1 MITKI
6 TMMATT
12 SFGNC
17 VFCGSP
23 NCILRCSL
31 CKAPYC
37 DAMCQKI
44 DWQNHRTTFCAKFTH
59 IGSLRLDVTQDGLNV
74 FHAHNIGINVQME
87 HAARWPSIHVGEKFE
102 PIWTNDSE
110 HVGIR
115 SALEPN
121 WYMRYRSA
129 FDYVYTGTWTD
140 TTGTT
145 YNEDYKDMGPLLKI
159 VLVFVAFLHNSAYNA
174 RVKISPNDDEDVEM
188 EALGPKREIMTRGL
202 PPDEGI
208 RGKFMTRSGSGAV
221 PPSTRQKTEIIG
233 DSTGLHDLNA
243 CEGRLPDCL
252 RALGEDIA
260 ASTENM
266 RTLNGKVTSAIID
279 TYKSLL
285 RLNPNVPRVDPPHRP
300 FSDPNDYYLPRVT
313 DQTDSMFKDIL
324 WHLRDPGIYSSR
336 KTPKVMTKEGEVT
349 ILKWMTSMLT
359 ARETESLYNTNTTLF
374 LHTLFEEIMK
384 RLDLG
389 DCVDLAT
396 QIESEK
402 IFQQA
407 LLVGIDYCRICQGAT
422 TMGTIFRERVLQAI
436 DNLLPKVIDVEPPPA
451 MPTKDLPSFEQIL
464 RNIRTNVAHNVTTA
478 TPMIETLIQLAG
490 LGVNLITGMHPIE
503 GLEILEKC
511 RRSAESSFL
520 ETDPENPVLK
530 LVTQIYEWANI
541 AATQANPLY
550 RPKDPVKAVK
560 MFKFMKS
567 VGKFERA
574 GLVANPIEDWK
585 PKNILSIDG
594 GGLKGISVLKIL
606 LKIFSARD
614 TNRLSDINGEWI
626 SPTET
631 IECLERRNGVT
642 VQHFHRRNIT
652 QSCETRTDTFKLD
665 ETKIFD
671 DPMHTGPNDSH
682 HSVWSATSLD
692 GGTTYMDDD
701 IQNKLAECGDRTHG
715 VHYHPKESHGVGCNT
730 RVDTYYPLEVLP
742 GISKLAPYQVFDLV
756 CGTSTGSLIAFWIAC
771 KRASLE
777 AMLIKYF
784 FLGAQI
790 FPPIPWYKQE
800 IAILMA
806 KGRIYSA
813 NPLEIQLATLC
824 GEDAL
829 FSKKYA
835 FNDMSRDSNARIP
848 RFFCTSSAVATVSP
862 PQYWIFTNY
871 ETKSFVRELEYKD
884 PMWQTLSGVISK
896 SIVATSCIQAK
907 TALRCSTAAPMYL
920 PPKHIDKS
928 IWTKQCDEFATSH
941 GIICNLDVAAAYENH
956 VFIDGG
962 VGNNNPTFLGFL
974 ELMKR
979 SDERISANDI
989 GLILSVGTGYYESHG
1004 YIKEWSGIIKESK
1017 QDVLTGTGAL
1027 TLMNELI
1034 GGGVAPI
1041 VSDVNIG
1048 VMSMD
1053 FVQQQYPLMIMERLC
1068 AKFTTDHPMEKA
1080 AEMPNTAA
1088 DADKFVANPDPMNP
1102 TPFAKRVEKIQ
1113 ARLSADNLDAWID
1126 VTEPE
1131 PRSQVTGA
1139 QSVPMDT

>member
-59 IGSLRLDVTQDGLNV
+59 IGSLRLGVTQFELNC
-74 FHAHNIGINVQME
+74 FHAHNIGIKVQME
-87 HAARWPSIHVGEKFE
+87 HAANFPPLHVGEKFE
-102 PIWTNDSE
+102 PYWTNDSE

-115 SALEPN
+115 SGLEPN
-121 WYMRYRSA
+121 WYWRYRNA

-159 VLVFVAFLHNSAYNA
+159 VVVFVAFLHNSAYNA

-188 EALGPKREIMTRGL
+188 EALGPKRDIMTRGL

-221 PPSTRQKTEIIG
+221 PPSTRQKTGIIG

-266 RTLNGKVTSAIID
+266 RTLNGKVTSSIID
-279 TYKSLL
+279 TYMSLL
-285 RLNPNVPRVDPPHRP
+285 KLNPNVPRVDPPHRP

-336 KTPKVMTKEGEVT
+336 NKPKVMTKEGEVT
-349 ILKWMTSMLT
+349 ILKWLTSMLT
-359 ARETESLYNTNTTLF
+359 ARETESLYNTNTALF
-374 LHTLFEEIMK
+374 LHTLFEKIME
-384 RLDLG
+384 RLDLS
-389 DCVDLAT
+389 DYVNLAT
-396 QIESEK
+396 QIEAEK

-436 DNLLPKVIDVEPPPA
+436 DNLLPKVVSVDPSLIL
-451 MPTKDLPSFEQIL
+451 PTKDLPSFEQIL
-464 RNIRTNVAHNVTTA
+464 RNIRDNIAHNVTTA
-478 TPMIETLIQLAG
+478 TPMIETLVQLAS

-511 RRSAESSFL
+511 RKSVEKSFL
-520 ETDPENPVLK
+520 TTDPENPVLK
-530 LVTQIYEWANI
+530 LVTQIYEWAKI

-574 GLVANPIEDWK
+574 GLVAKPIEDWK

-606 LKIFSARD
+606 LKIFSERD
-614 TNRLSDINGEWI
+614 TTRLCNPNGDPITPEDMLNI
-626 SPTET
+626 V
-631 IECLERRNGVT
+631 ECP
-642 VQHFHRRNIT
+642 H
-652 QSCETRTDTFKLD
+652 RTD
-665 ETKIFD
+665 
-671 DPMHTGPNDSH
+671 
-682 HSVWSATSLD
+682 
-692 GGTTYMDDD
+692 
-701 IQNKLAECGDRTHG
+701 G
-715 VHYHPKESHGVGCNT
+715 VNVPHYHLKGPLTCDTRVDSFIIRKKTVAYGTIWNTEVKFAISRDGSLVYENATKKFLPSLLTRCDKRSKLGTHYHFKDPSKDLSGCNAHF
-730 RVDTYYPLEVLP
+730 DTYYPIEVLP
-742 GISKLAPYQVFDLV
+742 GVKLAPYQVFDLV

-784 FLGAQI
+784 ILGGQI
-790 FPPIPWYKQE
+790 FPPSGGGTNDL
-800 IAILMA
+800 AI
-806 KGRIYSA
+806 KGRLFSA
-813 NPLEIQLATLC
+813 IPLENQLDIMC

-835 FNDMSRDSNARIP
+835 FNGMPHDSSARIP

-907 TALRCSTAAPMYL
+907 TALRCSTAAPKYL